1 MSYSNTKLLSALL
14 NNESV
19 DEVFRLELEAATNEI
34 LTTEITAFL
43 NYEKYSVAGYNSGNS
58 RNGYYE
64 RTIHSRF
71 GDLNIRIPRDRN
83 GEFSQQTVPAYQRNT
98 DALETTVIQLYKKG
112 ITTREIADLIE
123 KMYGHHYSPATV
135 SNITKAVQEQVTA
148 FHQRSISPKYA
159 IVYGDA
165 TYLSVRRDSVSKEA
179 LHILIGITHE
189 GEKEVL
195 DYTLYPSESADNY
208 REMLLSLQL
217 RGLQQV
223 LLFVT
228 DGLNGFKNACLEVFP
243 KAKHQSCWTHVARN
257 VMKHVR
263 AKDKSKVMD
272 DLKPVYRAETME
284 KAEELL
290 FAFTEKYTV
299 VYPKAVKVLI
309 DNNSL
314 FTFYNFPQQIRSSI
328 YTTNLIEGFNKNLKR
343 GTKRKEQ
350 FPNEDSLE
358 RYVCSFCSD
367 YNHRFGTRIH
377 KGFAQASAELNEFF
391 D

>member
-19 DEVFRLELEAATNEI
+19 DEIFRQELELATNEI
-34 LTTEITAFL
+34 LTTELTAFL
-43 NYEKYSVAGYNSGNS
+43 NYEKYSVDGYNSGNS

-71 GDLNIRIPRDRN
+71 GDLNIKIPRDRN
-83 GEFSQQTVPAYQRNT
+83 GEFSQNTVPAYQRNT
-98 DALETTVIQLYKKG
+98 DSLETTVIQLYKKG
-112 ITTREIADLIE
+112 ITTREISDLIE

-135 SNITKAVQEQVTA
+135 SNITKAVQAQVEA
-148 FHQRSISPKYA
+148 FHQRPISDKYA
-159 IVYGDA
+159 IIYGDA
-165 TYLSVRRDSVSKEA
+165 TYLSVRRDSVAKEA

-195 DYTLYPSESADNY
+195 DYALYPSESADNY
-208 REMLLSLQL
+208 KEMLQSLKQ
-217 RGLQQV
+217 RGLEQV

-228 DGLNGFKNACLEVFP
+228 DGLNGFKNACLEVYP
-243 KAKHQSCWTHVARN
+243 NAKHQSCWTHVARN

-272 DLKPVYRAETME
+272 DLKPVYKTETIEKAKEILDSFME
-284 KAEELL
+284 KYA
-290 FAFTEKYTV
+290 V
-299 VYPKAVKVLI
+299 IYPKAVKVLK

-314 FTFYNFPQQIRSSI
+314 FTFYEFPTQIKASI

-367 YNHRFGTRIH
+367 YNSRFSTRIH
-377 KGFAQASAELNEFF
+377 KGFAQASAELNELF

>member
-34 LTTEITAFL
+34 LTTELTAFL
-43 NYEKYSVAGYNSGNS
+43 NYEKYSVDGYNSGNS

-98 DALETTVIQLYKKG
+98 DSLETTVIQLYKKG

-148 FHQRSISPKYA
+148 FHQRPISPKYA

-195 DYTLYPSESADNY
+195 DYSLYPSESADNY

-228 DGLNGFKNACLEVFP
+228 DGLNGFRNACLEVYP

-272 DLKPVYRAETME
+272 DLKPVYKAETME
-284 KAEELL
+284 KAEEHLL
-290 FAFTEKYTV
+290 TFMEKYMV
-299 VYPKAVKVLI
+299 VYPKAVKVLT

-314 FTFYNFPQQIRSSI
+314 FTFYNFPQQIRISI

-367 YNHRFGTRIH
+367 YNQRFGTRIH
-377 KGFAQASAELNEFF
+377 KGFAQASAELNELF